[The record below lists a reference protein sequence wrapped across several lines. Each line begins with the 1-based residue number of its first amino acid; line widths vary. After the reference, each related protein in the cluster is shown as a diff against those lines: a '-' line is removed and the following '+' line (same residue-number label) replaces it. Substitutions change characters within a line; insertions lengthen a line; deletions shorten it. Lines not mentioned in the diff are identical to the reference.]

1 MSDERYFDPYDAD
14 RPLLM
19 RCSCGRHNSAAEH
32 TDDTHTAASAA
43 IELRRRSE
51 TTEFESYSNAFVE
64 ATLVKALFPQD
75 ALRRRFLRAVGRGT
89 AMAAIGS
96 VLPIAPLQ
104 AMAQEKSGAL
114 EKTNLKIGFIPITC
128 ATPLIMAHPLGFY
141 SKQGLN
147 VEVVKTAGWALIR
160 DKMLNKEYDATHFL
174 SPMPLAIS
182 LGVGSNPTPMNVATI
197 QNTNGQAITLH
208 VKHKVDFLV
217 SRSATLS
224 HGRAPE
230 HPPVVWPGA
239 PEPHP
244 GAPRVSLQRVV

>member
-19 RCSCGRHNSAAEH
+19 RCSCGRHTTSAEH
-32 TDDTHTAASAA
+32 DAAVRSADA
-43 IELRRRSE
+43 AAELRRRSE
-51 TTEFESYSNAFVE
+51 TTDFESYSNAFIE

-89 AMAAIGS
+89 RDGGHRAACCRS
-96 VLPIAPLQ
+96 RRCRRWRRRRPAR
-104 AMAQEKSGAL
+104 SRR
-114 EKTNLKIGFIPITC
+114 TNLKIGFIPITC

-182 LGVGSNPTPMNVATI
+182 LGVG
-197 QNTNGQAITLH
+197 LE
-208 VKHKVDFLV
+208 
-217 SRSATLS
+217 R
-224 HGRAPE
+224 RC
-230 HPPVVWPGA
+230 
-239 PEPHP
+239 
-244 GAPRVSLQRVV
+244 R